1 MSRRILGVA
10 AALVTAGVGLSGCAA
25 GTATDDIM
33 QVGRG
38 KSADGIVG
46 EVTAQSRYGNPQT
59 VTGPVRRKGKD
70 RLEVR
75 LPGGTWIECTR
86 SCSETLRRQ
95 TVDFWQNYGGA
106 GNLNGGEDGPG
117 FLNKVLGRP

>member
-1 MSRRILGVA
+1 MFQTKSAVVLVIAGGLLAASSAIA
-10 AALVTAGVGLSGCAA
+10 AAGDNAHLVRA
-25 GTATDDIM
+25 
-33 QVGRG
+33 

-46 EVTAQSRYGNPQT
+46 EVMGESRYGSLQT
-59 VTGPVRRKGKD
+59 VTGPVRRNGRD

-75 LPGGTWIECTR
+75 LPGGTWIECVR

-95 TVDFWQNYGGA
+95 TVDFWQNYGGS

-117 FLNKVLGRP
+117 YLKFRRP

>member
-1 MSRRILGVA
+1 MSRGLLVIA
-10 AALVTAGVGLSGCAA
+10 AALALSGCAA
-25 GTATDDIM
+25 ATATDDIM
-33 QVGRG
+33 KAGRG
-38 KSADGIVG
+38 STADGIVG
-46 EVTAQSRYGNPQT
+46 EVTTQSRYGSLQT
-59 VTGPVRRKGKD
+59 VTGPVRRSGQN

-75 LPGGTWIECTR
+75 LPGGTWVECVR

-117 FLNKVLGRP
+117 YLKFLGRP

>member
-1 MSRRILGVA
+1 MLRPLLLAGLTALALG
-10 AALVTAGVGLSGCAA
+10 GCAA
-25 GTATDDIM
+25 VAAQNDITY
-33 QVGRG
+33 VGRG
-38 KSADGIVG
+38 NTADGIIG
-46 EVTAQSRYGNPQT
+46 DVTAVSRYGALQT
-59 VTGPVRRKGKD
+59 VTGPVRRKSNN

-75 LPGGTWIECTR
+75 LPGGTWIECVR

-117 FLNKVLGRP
+117 YFKFPRRN

>member
-1 MSRRILGVA
+1 MSRGYLVIA
-10 AALVTAGVGLSGCAA
+10 AAITLSGCAA
-25 GTATDDIM
+25 AATDDIAHL
-33 QVGRG
+33 GR

-59 VTGPVRRKGKD
+59 VTGPVRRNGKD

-117 FLNKVLGRP
+117 FLNKFLGRP

>member
-1 MSRRILGVA
+1 MLRPIPALLA
-10 AALVTAGVGLSGCAA
+10 AALVAALMSPATAADRAS
-25 GTATDDIM
+25 
-33 QVGRG
+33 VGRSR
-38 KSADGIVG
+38 SADGIVG
-46 EVTAQSRYGNPQT
+46 EVTAESRYGNGQT
-59 VTGPVRRKGKD
+59 VTAPVRRNTKD

-75 LPGGTWIECTR
+75 LPGGTWIECVR

-117 FLNKVLGRP
+117 YFRFRRP